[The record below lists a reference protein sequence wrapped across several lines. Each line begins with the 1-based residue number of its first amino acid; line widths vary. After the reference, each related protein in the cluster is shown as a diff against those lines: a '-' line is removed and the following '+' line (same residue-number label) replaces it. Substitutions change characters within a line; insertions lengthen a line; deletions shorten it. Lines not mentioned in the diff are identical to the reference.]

1 MAQQKEKKKYGL
13 GNIYG
18 TRVSK
23 NGKWLNLL
31 VAIRVGEQEEL
42 ITCPVRISTEYDDVC
57 GKKPYARI
65 EKACTAEGVEY
76 NDKAVIANLPV
87 YEYKKPTEKQAA
99 VKDGDLP
106 F

>member
-1 MAQQKEKKKYGL
+1 MNEQKKNEL

-18 TRVSK
+18 SRISK

-31 VAIRVGEQEEL
+31 IVTHVGGQEVR
-42 ITCPVRISTEYDDVC
+42 ITCPVRLADEYDEVG
-57 GKKPYARI
+57 GKKPYARL
-65 EKACTAEGVEY
+65 EKACTAAGVEY

-87 YEYKKPTEKQAA
+87 YEDKKPSEAQATEEI
-99 VKDGDLP
+99 DLP

>member
-1 MAQQKEKKKYGL
+1 MNEQKKNEL

-18 TRVSK
+18 SRVSK

-31 VAIRVGEQEEL
+31 IVTRVGGEEVRVT
-42 ITCPVRISTEYDDVC
+42 IPVRLVDED
-57 GKKPYARI
+57 GAGGEKPYARL

-76 NDKAVIANLPV
+76 VGKAVIANLPV
-87 YEYKKPTEKQAA
+87 YEDRKPTEAQAVA
-99 VKDGDLP
+99 DDSGLP